1 MELISRLTAVI
12 LAFLLS
18 PVLIGIALGN
28 VLTQGRPIIFRQSRI
43 GKDFKPF
50 IIYKFRTM
58 VINKSNDNTYQ
69 TGGNNQTTKWG
80 SFLRKTKLDELPQ
93 LFNVIKGD
101 MRFIG
106 PRPEVPQYVN
116 KDSFSFLNKIKPG
129 LSGYSS
135 ILFRNESEIWSM
147 IDSDD
152 PYNNIL
158 KIKVGLDKYYVNK
171 KSFFEDLKLVGITIV
186 SLFLPKRM
194 GHYLIIRLLKIE
206 DNGEFKLRD
215 TIDDV
220 KIKEQNIK
228 KSTEPTKE
236 ISEYYS

>member
-1 MELISRLTAVI
+1 MELISRLTAVM
-12 LAFLLS
+12 LTFLLS
-18 PVLIGIALGN
+18 PLLLGIALGN
-28 VLTQGRPIIFRQSRI
+28 LVIQGRPIIFRQSRI

-58 VINKSNDNTYQ
+58 AVNKSRPNNFHTRD
-69 TGGNNQTTKWG
+69 NNQTTKWG
-80 SFLRKTKLDELPQ
+80 RFLRKTKLDELPQ
-93 LFNVIKGD
+93 FFNVIKGD

-106 PRPEVPQYVN
+106 PRPEVPQYVK

-158 KIKVGLDKYYVNK
+158 KIKVGLDKYYVKK
-171 KSFFEDLKLVGITIV
+171 KSFFEDLKLVGITII
-186 SLFLPKRM
+186 SLFIPKRM

-220 KIKEQNIK
+220 KIKEPSIK
-228 KSTEPTKE
+228 KILNQQKE
-236 ISEYYS
+236 TSEYYS